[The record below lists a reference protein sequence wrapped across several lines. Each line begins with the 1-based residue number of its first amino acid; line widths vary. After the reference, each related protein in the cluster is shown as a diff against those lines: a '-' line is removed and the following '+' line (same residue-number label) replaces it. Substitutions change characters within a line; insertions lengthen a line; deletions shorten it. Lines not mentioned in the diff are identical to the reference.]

1 MFHYLLISIFAL
13 QFIRRNPPKGVNAT
27 PLRLLSASRKDITL
41 RPVLGVFLCV
51 SASRKDFYSNKA
63 IVAVAEKGGNLHM
76 NKLQQESGLKEVF
89 CRFIRTK
96 AGKII
101 YPKTGT
107 CFHFFVKA

>member
-1 MFHYLLISIFAL
+1 MLSLHCNLFGEILQKAL
-13 QFIRRNPPKGVNAT
+13 MPHLCVRSPSEK
-27 PLRLLSASRKDITL
+27 RLTLS
-41 RPVLGVFLCV
+41 PVLGVFLCV
-51 SASRKDFYSNKA
+51 SASCKDFYSNKA